1 MPEVMKHWE
10 EQDTDSG
17 ASISSPISLEDI
29 AAMNRKRHAQF
40 GGKMPNHEGGPL
52 ELEAIA
58 AVHELAAH
66 VQAICVSD
74 MLPRT
79 AELIFVNVKT
89 LDGHPYT
96 LELTMKGWRIASVH
110 TDCMNGDYTNFE
122 MHTKYYDNAKQV
134 LAIISPNHV
143 CHFNH
148 CLTERLNQLK
158 TDIDQHDEENA
169 RPVCPSESQIVR
181 MVISPPYSDHEG
193 DGELI
198 FDMND
203 D

>member
-1 MPEVMKHWE
+1 MSDLTKEWD
-10 EQDTDSG
+10 EQDADSG
-17 ASISSPISLEDI
+17 ASSPISLEDI
-29 AAMNRKRHAQF
+29 AMMNRKRHAQF

-58 AVHELAAH
+58 AVHELAPH

-89 LDGHPYT
+89 VDGHPFT

-122 MHTKYYDNAKQV
+122 MHVRYYDNAKQV
-134 LAIISPNHV
+134 LAVISPNHA

-148 CLTERLNQLK
+148 YLTERLNKLK
-158 TDIDQHDEENA
+158 TDIDQNDEEVA
-169 RPVCPSESQIVR
+169 Q
-181 MVISPPYSDHEG
+181 
-193 DGELI
+193 LTA
-198 FDMND
+198 
-203 D
+203 

>member
-158 TDIDQHDEENA
+158 TDIDQHDEEVA
-169 RPVCPSESQIVR
+169 Q
-181 MVISPPYSDHEG
+181 
-193 DGELI
+193 LTA
-198 FDMND
+198 
-203 D
+203 